1 MDLGRDPGFAIRR
14 MEEMITTGF
23 IDEMATR
30 MLRVKLVTYNSALTM
45 LCLISVDVD
54 LGPTGVLTPKA
65 WTFSMPVQEYMPNT
79 MIRKIFFELILV
91 TWTLFQALQEVKE
104 IINCIKET
112 GSIRSYLSDLFN
124 VLDTIRFALFFT
136 AVATRVQMLFDT
148 NRDFSMSQ
156 TTYIDIEDIGNL
168 YNTFDLLT
176 AYVTLSSLFSTI
188 QYFELTERT
197 NVLKGT
203 LAKAAGK
210 LSSFVLIFMLFF
222 LVYSIVGAYLLGST
236 IDMFSSLY
244 KSLPTHFDMMN
255 ANVPMESLLEAVRGD
270 DYIRMFT
277 IAFYYYSFII
287 LHYLLLLN
295 VIIAIVV
302 EAYIDVQEEI
312 NKKIVAKIF
321 RANQGGLDQDL
332 SDMIYRVGYTIY
344 LIFRN
349 RFFPLKL
356 TKELFIG
363 WDDDQWYEIVETCVN
378 SRFEQGL
385 PSRSCS
391 LSVLYKE
398 IKKMPPRTRSIA
410 ERIANKKPAIEMFTS
425 LTKDA
430 LDVSTAT
437 ASSLSKTARGA
448 GGVLVNPSSIL
459 PTALGGK
466 KKARGTAYQLEEE
479 PKVDVPIT
487 QDEVAKTAEQ
497 IDMESMQREVAA
509 MEGRLKTAQKE
520 FATDVDIGADIE
532 EDPVFVQIVMKFYNR
547 EYFHAPANL
556 DEPMDES
563 AQPKADTWY
572 DCTLQKVSD
581 HLVMLDKREKEI
593 QVALEEMEADVA
605 DAVNGTPGD
614 HEESATAKP
623 SYSTQSNASAV
634 SQQSNA
640 SAVSQKSDASAVSHK
655 SNGSGGLRRS
665 HSSATTHRR
674 HSSSDSLATATKID
688 GTTGSKP
695 PNSQVPFSSEY
706 SSKKID
712 EGNTPSEASS
722 EGRSGSSSTQ
732 EQKMSTPDDPS
743 EQQLFNDLQNL
754 SQEPLYDT
762 EPTTIRAG
770 INNVATLFGFSSSA
784 PKRID

>member
-1 MDLGRDPGFAIRR
+1 
-14 MEEMITTGF
+14 
-23 IDEMATR
+23 
-30 MLRVKLVTYNSALTM
+30 
-45 LCLISVDVD
+45 
-54 LGPTGVLTPKA
+54 
-65 WTFSMPVQEYMPNT
+65 
-79 MIRKIFFELILV
+79 
-91 TWTLFQALQEVKE
+91 
-104 IINCIKET
+104 
-112 GSIRSYLSDLFN
+112 
-124 VLDTIRFALFFT
+124 
-136 AVATRVQMLFDT
+136 
-148 NRDFSMSQ
+148 
-156 TTYIDIEDIGNL
+156 
-168 YNTFDLLT
+168 
-176 AYVTLSSLFSTI
+176 
-188 QYFELTERT
+188 
-197 NVLKGT
+197 
-203 LAKAAGK
+203 
-210 LSSFVLIFMLFF
+210 
-222 LVYSIVGAYLLGST
+222 
-236 IDMFSSLY
+236 
-244 KSLPTHFDMMN
+244 
-255 ANVPMESLLEAVRGD
+255 
-270 DYIRMFT
+270 
-277 IAFYYYSFII
+277 
-287 LHYLLLLN
+287 
-295 VIIAIVV
+295 
-302 EAYIDVQEEI
+302 
-312 NKKIVAKIF
+312 
-321 RANQGGLDQDL
+321 
-332 SDMIYRVGYTIY
+332 
-344 LIFRN
+344 
-349 RFFPLKL
+349 
-356 TKELFIG
+356 
-363 WDDDQWYEIVETCVN
+363 
-378 SRFEQGL
+378 
-385 PSRSCS
+385 
-391 LSVLYKE
+391 
-398 IKKMPPRTRSIA
+398 
-410 ERIANKKPAIEMFTS
+410 
-425 LTKDA
+425 
-430 LDVSTAT
+430 
-437 ASSLSKTARGA
+437 
-448 GGVLVNPSSIL
+448 
-459 PTALGGK
+459 
-466 KKARGTAYQLEEE
+466 
-479 PKVDVPIT
+479 
-487 QDEVAKTAEQ
+487 
-497 IDMESMQREVAA
+497 
-509 MEGRLKTAQKE
+509 
-520 FATDVDIGADIE
+520 
-532 EDPVFVQIVMKFYNR
+532 VMKFYNR